1 MSAVLVPFFPV
12 QRKGRLPACFS
23 RLFGLEVA
31 PFVTLRDPNGN
42 EIEVSIVKR
51 NGRVYFDDG
60 WSFLQVYY
68 GISTAA
74 WITVIYANRHLFLIE
89 VRSMHGE
96 EYIYP
101 DNDPPQRMLLQ
112 NDKAMAYRNSPIPY
126 GPVAHFLPTSFYHT
140 IIKELTFSDVY
151 SGVLVS

>member
-12 QRKGRLPACFS
+12 QRKGRLPACFY

-112 NDKAMAYRNSPIPY
+112 NDKAMAYRNSLIPY
-126 GPVAHFLPTSFYHT
+126 GPVSHFLPTSFYHT